1 MPFANKFPLEE
12 DLIQDRQMVGDRM
25 EEIYIEIKKQLPT
38 NKENAKPRGRMKRAQ
53 QRRSQSQASQT
64 DAQVNSASSIE
75 PGGPSAEPGGSLASF
90 QGSAN
95 KNVEGQIIDAVS
107 RTNVNQVTAPVTV
120 NNFNNTDAS
129 TSVKNE
135 NHSGGPIDPVNRDT
149 SLHIG
154 AIA

>member
-1 MPFANKFPLEE
+1 
-12 DLIQDRQMVGDRM
+12 M

-64 DAQVNSASSIE
+64 DAQVDSASSME
-75 PGGPSAEPGGSLASF
+75 PGAPSASF